1 MQRVAGTGA
10 RALGE
15 TVPLDNRYAVTVFEP
30 VQQFD
35 AGRRRTAYGESQR
48 RRVRGQVGGQ
58 VGEHRVDGRHS
69 GEVGCPA
76 AFDAAEE
83 APGVEPAG
91 DCGAPTDEQRRQR
104 AHHDSVDVEQ
114 RQDQQAVVRLGQ
126 TERVDHHLAHRV
138 QVGVVEHDALGT
150 PGGATG
156 IDQQRQRT
164 VTAAMYV
171 VTRRRVGG
179 EAARGDLHRAHA
191 EIAGRGDDQH
201 LRGGVGDLVAGL
213 VRRQRRIERRDGCP
227 QAPGRE
233 QRHHQVDGVGKHD
246 GHDVAGPDAV
256 STQRRCRPAHR
267 VEELGV
273 VQGEVVIGDARRGGS
288 LDGSAVGQS
297 GQVHGRVLRGRG
309 FDRMSQP

>member
-1 MQRVAGTGA
+1 M
-10 RALGE
+10 
-15 TVPLDNRYAVTVFEP
+15 
-30 VQQFD
+30 
-35 AGRRRTAYGESQR
+35 
-48 RRVRGQVGGQ
+48 
-58 VGEHRVDGRHS
+58 
-69 GEVGCPA
+69 
-76 AFDAAEE
+76 
-83 APGVEPAG
+83 
-91 DCGAPTDEQRRQR
+91 
-104 AHHDSVDVEQ
+104 
-114 RQDQQAVVRLGQ
+114 VRLGQ

-150 PGGATG
+150 PGRATR

-179 EAARGDLHRAHA
+179 EPARGDLHRAHA

-273 VQGEVVIGDARRGGS
+273 VQGDVVIGDARRGGS
-288 LDGSAVGQS
+288 LDGSAVGQCRKVHRWS
-297 GQVHGRVLRGRG
+297 WLGRSRTWARMNRTNAAAPGPHRSRSDELCASAAVAWKTVRTGQTMLRRPPGAI
-309 FDRMSQP
+309 

>member
-1 MQRVAGTGA
+1 AVLVETADVAGAQPAVDQGLPGFLRTVQVAAHHVRAGDQHLAGFAIGHRVAVGAGDAPATTRQRQPACSGFALAVQRVPGTGP

-15 TVPLDNRYAVTVFEP
+15 SVPLDNSYAVTVFEP

-138 QVGVVEHDALGT
+138 QVGVVEHDALG
-150 PGGATG
+150 
-156 IDQQRQRT
+156 
-164 VTAAMYV
+164 
-171 VTRRRVGG
+171 
-179 EAARGDLHRAHA
+179 
-191 EIAGRGDDQH
+191 
-201 LRGGVGDLVAGL
+201 
-213 VRRQRRIERRDGCP
+213 
-227 QAPGRE
+227 
-233 QRHHQVDGVGKHD
+233 
-246 GHDVAGPDAV
+246 
-256 STQRRCRPAHR
+256 
-267 VEELGV
+267 
-273 VQGEVVIGDARRGGS
+273 
-288 LDGSAVGQS
+288 
-297 GQVHGRVLRGRG
+297 
-309 FDRMSQP
+309 